1 MTLDVLGLLAACS
14 YALDCVEAEL
24 VHVTNNHSKRVAYM
38 SVCIA
43 KQMGIQEE
51 SLQDLAVCALLHD
64 NALTQYI
71 QEELHNDISQIAV
84 TQEVPKLGAH
94 CIWGEKNVA
103 ELPFHTD
110 VSDVILYHHE
120 NADGSGPFGKK
131 WDEIPLFS
139 RIIHLCDLLDIA
151 CRTKKF
157 AEGTWKVA
165 EQFVQNSTGTMFDRE
180 CRDAFL
186 RAFSEEQF
194 LSLDRET
201 FEDQLWKMVP
211 RIKQDLD
218 FSQIRSINLDEY
230 KGLPADNDQ
239 SYAYFMRHN
248 LFDHVNIKS
257 VNTFIPNGMEAD
269 VEKECSR
276 YNAII
281 RSMGGIDLQLLGIGN
296 NGHIGFNEPSDSFA
310 KETHCVDLTENTIQ
324 ANARFFSF
332 IEEVPTQAYTT
343 GIKNIMQARHILLI
357 ASGEAKADALYEAVY
372 GPITPH
378 VPASILQLHDE
389 VSVVADEAALSRI
402 IKEGLI

>member
-1 MTLDVLGLLAACS
+1 MRIYKTKNYDEMSRKAANIISAQIILKPESVLGLATGS
-14 YALDCVEAEL
+14 SPIGTY
-24 VHVTNNHSKRVAYM
+24 
-38 SVCIA
+38 
-43 KQMGIQEE
+43 KQLIEWYNKG
-51 SLQDLAVCALLHD
+51 
-64 NALTQYI
+64 
-71 QEELHNDISQIAV
+71 
-84 TQEVPKLGAH
+84 
-94 CIWGEKNVA
+94 
-103 ELPFHTD
+103 
-110 VSDVILYHHE
+110 
-120 NADGSGPFGKK
+120 
-131 WDEIPLFS
+131 
-139 RIIHLCDLLDIA
+139 
-151 CRTKKF
+151 
-157 AEGTWKVA
+157 
-165 EQFVQNSTGTMFDRE
+165 
-180 CRDAFL
+180 
-186 RAFSEEQF
+186 
-194 LSLDRET
+194 
-201 FEDQLWKMVP
+201 
-211 RIKQDLD
+211 DLD

-296 NGHIGFNEPSDSFA
+296 
-310 KETHCVDLTENTIQ
+310 NTIQ

>member
-281 RSMGGIDLQLLGIGN
+281 RSMGGIDIQVLGMGH